1 MITQY
6 YRPQT
11 LEEALQL
18 LSREDTHPLGG
29 GTLLSRPIEESF
41 SVVDLQ
47 MLGLDQ
53 LRKSG
58 GNLQIG
64 ATVTLQTLLESSSIP
79 KALKKA
85 LALEAPLNLRTMG
98 TVAGT
103 LVICDGRSPF
113 AVVMLV
119 LDAKMNFAPGNEN
132 ITLGDYLTIRV
143 GMDVDHPIPSARP
156 VSAVRSLPP
165 GGPGKLITKIDIP
178 LNVRLAFETVAR
190 SPADKPIVCAALAQ
204 WPSGRTRLALG
215 GWGQAPALALDG
227 NGPDD
232 LDAAARNAFSEAG
245 DEWASKE
252 YRNEIAAVLAKR
264 CLAAMV

>member
-18 LSREDTHPLGG
+18 LSRGDVRPLGG
-29 GTLLSRPIEESF
+29 GTLLSRRSEESF

-47 MLGLDQ
+47 ILRLDQ
-53 LRKSG
+53 LHKSG
-58 GNLQIG
+58 DDLEIG
-64 ATVTLQTLLESSSIP
+64 ATVTLQTLLESSFAS
-79 KALKKA
+79 KALKTA
-85 LALEAPLNLRTMG
+85 LALESPLNLRTMG

-103 LVICDGRSPF
+103 LVTCGGRSPF
-113 AVVMLV
+113 TTVMLA
-119 LDAKMNFAPGNEN
+119 LDAKMTFAQGNEQ
-132 ITLGDYLTIRV
+132 ISLGNYLPLRLRAD
-143 GMDVDHPIPSARP
+143 DVRP
-156 VSAVRSLPP
+156 NPPVRPN
-165 GGPGKLITKIDIP
+165 KLITKIEIP
-178 LNVRLAFETVAR
+178 LNVTLAFETVAR
-190 SPADKPIVCAALAQ
+190 TPADNPIVCAALAQ

-232 LDAAARNAFSEAG
+232 LEAAARNAFAKAG

-252 YRNEIAAVLAKR
+252 YRMDIAAVLAKR

>member
-18 LSREDTHPLGG
+18 LSREDTRPLGG
-29 GTLLSRPIEESF
+29 GTLLSRPNEEFF

-47 MLGLDQ
+47 TLGLDQ

-64 ATVTLQTLLESSSIP
+64 ATVTLQTLLESSFAP
-79 KALKKA
+79 KTLKTA

-103 LVICDGRSPF
+103 LVTGDGRSTF
-113 AVVMLV
+113 AVVMLA
-119 LDAKMNFAPGNEN
+119 LDAKMTFAPGNEK
-132 ITLGDYLTIRV
+132 IPLGDYLPTRV
-143 GMDVDHPIPSARP
+143 GADGVRP
-156 VSAVRSLPP
+156 VPAVHSLPP
-165 GGPGKLITKIDIP
+165 AGPGKLITKIEIP

-190 SPADKPIVCAALAQ
+190 TPADKPIVCAALAQ
-204 WPSGRTRLALG
+204 WPSGRTRLAVG
-215 GWGQAPALALDG
+215 GWGQAPTLALDG

-232 LDAAARNAFSEAG
+232 LEAAAHNAFSEAG

-264 CLAAMV
+264 CLAAMS